1 MSILYCFSPWALP
14 TGGHFHILLH
24 VIYNLLQAA
33 THRIILVTWVVLA
46 CTLVSPGLLVA
57 DENAESQRDDF
68 SRAWRAA
75 TEGKRDVY
83 RQLMPTLQDYV
94 LYPYLKYEDLRFRR
108 AHVSDE
114 EMISF
119 LESHQDWAFTSGL
132 KRAWLRTLGDRG
144 RWDSLLLY
152 ARDSKDT
159 EVQCSLAHA
168 RIKRGETEDLV
179 PVAQKLWAVG
189 KSQPDVCDPVFSWL
203 KKQDGITSGLAW
215 ERIRR
220 AMDAREPQL
229 SRYLARYLQ
238 QGEQVWADRWYQQDR
253 GGYRHLA
260 KALNW
265 PDTQKSRDI
274 TVYGLR
280 RLARSDPDKAEKI
293 FMRIESHFAWP
304 DDQRGGILREIALWS
319 AVEKLEVT
327 PLRMQRVPA
336 EFLDGKLLDWWARY
350 ELSAGNW
357 QGVAAVIESMPPEQ
371 RDDSR
376 WRYWEARAQLETG
389 DSSSATKQLGE
400 LALEANYHGFL
411 AADQLGAPYNICPQE
426 PDVTEEAIEALRK
439 QAGFH
444 RSLELRRAGI
454 KNWSRSEW
462 RVAING
468 LDKAGLR
475 AAAAVATQENWP
487 DMAIF
492 ALGNSGDLRWYEWRF
507 PVEYGSLVFTQAA
520 NRNLDPAWVMGLMRS
535 ESAMAPD
542 AISPVGARGLM
553 QVMPDTARLLAR
565 QHSFKYSG
573 RQQLMQPE
581 VNIKFGTAYLRDLL
595 NRFGDNPVLV
605 SGAYNAG
612 PHVVDRWMGER
623 VTNDP
628 TIWVET
634 LPYYETR
641 DYIPRVLAFSTLY
654 DWRLKQPVSRLSSRM
669 PSLDSTATNTMKLI
683 ETAEVVCGAPG

>member
-1 MSILYCFSPWALP
+1 MPA
-14 TGGHFHILLH
+14 GGHFHILLH

-33 THRIILVTWVVLA
+33 THRIILTAWAALA

-57 DENAESQRDDF
+57 DENAELQRDDF

-114 EMISF
+114 EMTSF

-168 RIKRGETEDLV
+168 RIKRGETDDLV

-238 QGEQVWADRWYQQDR
+238 QDEQVWADRWYQQDR

-293 FMRIESHFAWP
+293 YNRIEDHFEWP
-304 DDQRGGILREIALWS
+304 DDLRGGILREIALWS

-336 EFLDGKLLDWWARY
+336 EFLDGKLLEWWTRY

-357 QGVAAVIESMPPEQ
+357 QGVAAAIASMPPEQ

-411 AADQLGAPYNICPQE
+411 AADQLGAPYTICPQE
-426 PDVTEEAIEALRK
+426 PDVAVEAIEALRN
-439 QAGFH
+439 QPGFH

-454 KNWSRSEW
+454 QSWSRSEW
-462 RVAING
+462 RMAING

-507 PVEYGSLVFTQAA
+507 PVEYGNLVFTQAA

-542 AISPVGARGLM
+542 AISPAGARGLM
-553 QVMPDTARLLAR
+553 QVMPDTAKLLAR

-595 NRFGDNPVLV
+595 NRFGDNSVLV

-683 ETAEVVCGAPG
+683 ETAEVVCRAPG